1 MESIV
6 LQLLE
11 EVLLQIYCR
20 YSDSESL
27 VQLVIAG
34 LRNDLSGLGILARC
48 PGPIAGMV
56 IKGAHRPRKCL

>member
-34 LRNDLSGLGILARC
+34 LRSDLSGLGILARC
-48 PGPIAGMV
+48 PGQSRAW
-56 IKGAHRPRKCL
+56 